1 MIERVIGQ
9 VLKREND
16 SLVILIG
23 GIGLQV
29 RATRSALEQA
39 QVGSEIML
47 YTHLI
52 VREDEL
58 SLYGFS
64 SEDERALFEVLIT
77 VSGVGAK
84 LALAILST
92 LSADQLRLAVR
103 RAEPEL
109 LTRVQGIGKKTAEK
123 IIFELKD
130 KIGVAADALSE
141 LAAIS
146 DVDSDVIAALTSM
159 GFSIVEAQSAIQ
171 RLPRDAPK
179 EVEARVLLALQ
190 SLAS

>member
-9 VLKREND
+9 VLKRESD
-16 SLVILIG
+16 SLVVLIG
-23 GIGLQV
+23 GVGLQV

-92 LSADQLRLAVR
+92 LSADQVRLAVR
-103 RAEPEL
+103 RGEPEL

-123 IIFELKD
+123 IVFELKD

-141 LAAIS
+141 LATIN
-146 DVDSDVIAALTSM
+146 DVDADVIAALTSM

-190 SLAS
+190 NLG

>member
-1 MIERVIGQ
+1 MIERVIGR

-23 GIGLQV
+23 GIGVRV
-29 RATRSALEQA
+29 RATRGALEQA
-39 QVGSEIML
+39 QVGGEVML
-47 YTHLI
+47 YTHLA

-64 SEDERALFEVLIT
+64 SEDERALFEVLIA

-109 LTRVQGIGKKTAEK
+109 LTRVSGIGKKTAEK
-123 IIFELKD
+123 IVFELKD

-141 LAAIS
+141 LAAI
-146 DVDSDVIAALTSM
+146 DDIDADVIAALTSM

-179 EVEARVLLALQ
+179 EIEARVLLALQ
-190 SLAS
+190 NLG

>member
-1 MIERVIGQ
+1 MIERVIGR
-9 VLKREND
+9 VLKRESD
-16 SLVILIG
+16 SAVILIG
-23 GIGLQV
+23 GIGVQV

-39 QVGSEIML
+39 QVGSEVML
-47 YTHLI
+47 YTHLA

-64 SEDERALFEVLIT
+64 SEDERALFEMLIA

-109 LTRVQGIGKKTAEK
+109 LTRVPGIGKKTAEK

-130 KIGVAADALSE
+130 R
-141 LAAIS
+141 
-146 DVDSDVIAALTSM
+146 
-159 GFSIVEAQSAIQ
+159 SAS
-171 RLPRDAPK
+171 PPTP
-179 EVEARVLLALQ
+179 
-190 SLAS
+190 

>member
-1 MIERVIGQ
+1 MIERIIGQ
-9 VLKREND
+9 VIKRQD
-16 SLVILIG
+16 DALVVLIG
-23 GIGLQV
+23 GVGLQV

-39 QVGSEIML
+39 QVGAEIML
-47 YTHLI
+47 YTHLM

-64 SEDERALFEVLIT
+64 SEDERALFETLIT

-109 LTRVQGIGKKTAEK
+109 LMRVSGIGKKTAEK

-141 LAAIS
+141 LAAIN
-146 DVDSDVIAALTSM
+146 DADADVIAALTSM

-171 RLPRDAPK
+171 RLPPDAPK
-179 EVEARVLLALQ
+179 EIEARVLLALQ
-190 SLAS
+190 NLG